1 MYVYRKICQAI
12 TYGIARIRRRSHLLG
27 AFRKTGLFVQGSF
40 AKDTYYFRE
49 AANRYHVIS
58 KARGTRENKKVK
70 EGERERGEEENEI
83 Q

>member
-1 MYVYRKICQAI
+1 
-12 TYGIARIRRRSHLLG
+12 
-27 AFRKTGLFVQGSF
+27 VQGSF